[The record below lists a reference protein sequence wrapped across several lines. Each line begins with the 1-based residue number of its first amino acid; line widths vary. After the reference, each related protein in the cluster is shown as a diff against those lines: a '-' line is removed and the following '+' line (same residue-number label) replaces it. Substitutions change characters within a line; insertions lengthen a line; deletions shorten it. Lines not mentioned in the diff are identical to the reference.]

1 MFFSEVRDLA
11 SDIVKHWLAIVKGTT
26 PPMIKNNMST
36 NETGVQ
42 NQQSTA
48 NHEIKREVN
57 QNDASQTDNLS
68 HDTPIEDEADAT
80 YVQSTSPSSSSVDT
94 DDSDVYV
101 PPNQKDNAKSK
112 KRVVAKKE
120 KSLLKKS
127 NRETKPKLK
136 SKLITSN
143 DSKEAKPGS
152 IKLKIEKRIE
162 EVPVLKTKK
171 EEKTLEEKLKEKRKL
186 KDEKE
191 KEKFARFK
199 EHREKREKHKDKQD
213 LDGKNK
219 NKLQEQKLKGDLS
232 KLLPKSLE
240 KLGRIPKISKDSMSQ
255 DDKRKDDA
263 KKNEK
268 VEDKKLVKKDDKLVV
283 VKTKENEK
291 DKDATK
297 KDKDIKRPAPVLPKK
312 PVSMSVEKRFAAGE
326 AKPKTVKAY
335 NSKFR
340 LTGLEQEVI
349 PKPVS
354 RKTSLSGSP
363 TLNLASTVAEKTA
376 VKRSPPK
383 DVEIEPIEKK
393 LKSPDLSFTEEKSPQ
408 ANKAKKR
415 KCFIFIYNLIDSM
428 QIYCRYYNILFPK
441 FTYSLYLLL
450 RYEPYK
456 IIEVIVF
463 LISMV
468 LRSAKGH
475 YFAFFFSENHRM
487 YIEVMCTSYLLI
499 YNRFETHFLIMNEVS
514 SLCNISKNLGYV
526 NVSWI

>member
-1 MFFSEVRDLA
+1 MLCFILFFPEIRDLA

-26 PPMIKNNMST
+26 PPMIKNNTSA

-42 NQQSTA
+42 NQQLTT
-48 NHEIKREVN
+48 NHEIKGEVN

-68 HDTPIEDEADAT
+68 HDTPVEDEADAT

-101 PPNQKDNAKSK
+101 PPNQKDHGKTR

-120 KSLLKKS
+120 KSLLKKP
-127 NRETKPKLK
+127 NQETKPKLK

-143 DSKEAKPGS
+143 DSKEARPGS

-162 EVPVLKTKK
+162 EVPVFKAKK

-240 KLGRIPKISKDSMSQ
+240 KLGRIPKISKDNVSQ

-268 VEDKKLVKKDDKLVV
+268 VEDKKLARKDEKLVV
-283 VKTKENEK
+283 AKTKENEK

-297 KDKDIKRPAPVLPKK
+297 KDKDIKKPTPVLPKK
-312 PVSMSVEKRFAAGE
+312 PVSISVEKRFAAGE

-393 LKSPDLSFTEEKSPQ
+393 LKSPDLSFTEEKSPL

-415 KCFIFIYNLIDSM
+415 KCFIFIYNLTDLM
-428 QIYCRYYNILFPK
+428 QVCYRYYNFLFPK

-450 RYEPYK
+450 KYEPYVQK
-456 IIEVIVF
+456 N
-463 LISMV
+463 
-468 LRSAKGH
+468 
-475 YFAFFFSENHRM
+475 FSL
-487 YIEVMCTSYLLI
+487 YS
-499 YNRFETHFLIMNEVS
+499 
-514 SLCNISKNLGYV
+514 
-526 NVSWI
+526 